1 MNEVWILI
9 GKLLRPCDL
18 CHMMQVSSDQFYIWV
33 TDRMWMYQRKRMCS
47 LFPRLTEVFDNNAGD
62 ISEHVS
68 HRCIKNNQNKRRK
81 KAWFT
86 PVEGIWYVFKSL
98 LSAGFNKTGFFTLYR
113 NPQMD
118 SIMLSV
124 ISTRI
129 PIIDYMIEYK
139 RMDTAEMER
148 FCTLHLSFPKG
159 IVVFNADSLGS
170 RSSGPDVSVFYHW
183 NANTRIYYSGDF
195 FAIWKCII
203 QMRAIPN
210 DLLDYDSDTS
220 HKLNVII

>member
-1 MNEVWILI
+1 
-9 GKLLRPCDL
+9 
-18 CHMMQVSSDQFYIWV
+18 
-33 TDRMWMYQRKRMCS
+33 
-47 LFPRLTEVFDNNAGD
+47 VFDNNAGD

-68 HRCIKNNQNKRRK
+68 HRCIKSNQNKRRK

-129 PIIDYMIEYK
+129 PIFNHIVDYKKIIA
-139 RMDTAEMER
+139 AEMKR
-148 FCTLHLSFPKG
+148 FCILSLKFPKG
-159 IVVFNADSLGS
+159 TVVFNADSLG
-170 RSSGPDVSVFYHW
+170 REGPGVSVLYPLVS
-183 NANTRIYYSGDF
+183 TRIYYSGDF
-195 FAIWKCII
+195 FAIWKCIV
-203 QMRAIPN
+203 QMRMIPR
-210 DLLDYDSDTS
+210 DLLYEYDRYFD
-220 HKLNVII
+220 KLNVII

>member
-1 MNEVWILI
+1 
-9 GKLLRPCDL
+9 
-18 CHMMQVSSDQFYIWV
+18 MMQVSSDQFYIWV
-33 TDRMWMYQRKRMCS
+33 TDRMWMHQRNRMCS

-68 HRCIKNNQNKRRK
+68 HRCIKSNQNKRRK

-129 PIIDYMIEYK
+129 HIIDHMVKYK
-139 RMDTAEMER
+139 RIIAAESKR
-148 FCTLHLSFPKG
+148 FCTLSLKFPKG
-159 IVVFNADSLGS
+159 NVIFNADSLG
-170 RSSGPDVSVFYHW
+170 RVGPSVSVFYTQHVSI
-183 NANTRIYYSGDF
+183 RIYYSGDF
-195 FAIWKCII
+195 FAIWKCIV
-203 QMRAIPN
+203 QMRMIPKH
-210 DLLDYDSDTS
+210 LLDEYDRYFD
-220 HKLNVII
+220 KLNVII